1 MLDPRRPL
9 DGPAGSERIARQ
21 SGGGAAT
28 HAGSPLSFC
37 PNPPEHDAVTRA
49 IHADYLSAGAQC
61 VTADAFLAPFA
72 PDRAVAVQQVRHAVA
87 LARGVAGELP
97 VFLSLGPGGSPAVS
111 ADLARAGADAGANLL
126 LFETFVR
133 ADEAASTLQA
143 AAKATGGN
151 VALAAS
157 LVVDAD
163 GQTLTGREPV
173 VQATRWLIEAGASAV
188 GLNCQPPDLLPG
200 PVAAMAAV
208 ARPARVPVLVRPS
221 AGIPVRVGET
231 WVYPWAPQAWTRVTS
246 VLRRHGAD
254 FVGGCCGAGP
264 AHIAALAAAL
274 LHPNLDP
281 DLGGNFSCE

>member
-1 MLDPRRPL
+1 M
-9 DGPAGSERIARQ
+9 
-21 SGGGAAT
+21 
-28 HAGSPLSFC
+28 
-37 PNPPEHDAVTRA
+37 
-49 IHADYLSAGAQC
+49 
-61 VTADAFLAPFA
+61 
-72 PDRAVAVQQVRHAVA
+72 
-87 LARGVAGELP
+87 AGERF
-97 VFLSLGPGGSPAVS
+97 VFLSLGPGGSPAVY
-111 ADLARAGADAGANLL
+111 ADLARAGADARADLL

-133 ADEAASTLQA
+133 ADEAARALQA

-163 GQTLTGREPV
+163 GQTLAGREPV
-173 VQATRWLIEAGASAV
+173 VQATRWLIEAGANVV

-208 ARPARVPVLVRPS
+208 ARLANVSVLVRPS
-221 AGIPVRVGET
+221 AGIPVRTGET
-231 WVYPWAPQAWTRVTS
+231 CVYPWGPQAWAEATN

-274 LHPNLDP
+274 FHPDLNS
-281 DLGGNFSCE
+281 DLGGNSSCE